1 MVVWPYVLYLHASTN
16 SILLSPFK
24 VNISESG
31 TFQLPQNIFV
41 HLNHTFVCTGSI
53 NIPHNENVKTQKVL
67 CGSDLLFF
75 GTKIQVKCSE

>member
-24 VNISESG
+24 VNISETG
-31 TFQLPQNIFV
+31 TFQLPQNISV
-41 HLNHTFVCTGSI
+41 HLNHTFVSTGSI

-75 GTKIQVKCSE
+75 GTKIQVKCLE